1 MHSEIDKI
9 VRADCLIG
17 QPLRK
22 VWPPFQAGP
31 AQLAICVTPLL
42 RLVFVDC
49 GPSQLYQH
57 CRQFMVIQTKL
68 LIVVV
73 LVVVDVVVVMLL
85 LLLLTSYFSV
95 MVIGLSGV
103 QFRSYRAS
111 NFKLQPGLM
120 I

>member
-1 MHSEIDKI
+1 
-9 VRADCLIG
+9 
-17 QPLRK
+17 
-22 VWPPFQAGP
+22 
-31 AQLAICVTPLL
+31 
-42 RLVFVDC
+42 
-49 GPSQLYQH
+49 
-57 CRQFMVIQTKL
+57 MVIQTKL
-68 LIVVV
+68 LIAVV
-73 LVVVDVVVVMLL
+73 LVVVVVVVMLLLL